1 MILDDWHKCS
11 GPWQA
16 DLIIAPLFLTKKV
29 KSKILSIISAA
40 IVHILHIYC
49 EPIVKLLQW

>member
-1 MILDDWHKCS
+1 MTDVSVAAPGWL
-11 GPWQA
+11 A
-16 DLIIAPLFLTKKV
+16 DLIIVPLFLTKKV